1 MSRKNGS
8 NPRLEVR
15 RSGIQ
20 GRGVFALKRLR
31 KGMNIIEYHGERISL
46 KEESKRYDEA
56 RMKRHH
62 TFLFEVDKNTSIDGA
77 VGGNES
83 IYINHSCNPNCESVN
98 MDDRIYVEALKN
110 IQPGVELT
118 YDYRF
123 EAEEPVSEKD
133 KKFYVCHCGAQKC
146 RGTILLIKRKRKRR
160 KKTRR

>member
-8 NPRLEVR
+8 NPLLKVR
-15 RSGIQ
+15 RSSIQ
-20 GRGVFALKRLR
+20 GRGVFAMKRIR
-31 KGMNIIEYHGERISL
+31 KGQQIIEYVGELISEA
-46 KEESKRYDEA
+46 EETKRYNEA

-62 TFLFEVDKNTSIDGA
+62 TFLFEVDDNLSIDGA

-83 IYINHSCNPNCESVN
+83 IYVNHSCDPNCESVN
-98 MDDRIYVEALKN
+98 IEDRIYVEALKN

-123 EAEEPVSEKD
+123 AAEEPISQKEKN
-133 KKFYVCHCGAQKC
+133 FYTCHCGTRKC